1 MPEKKLT
8 LLFLRQFA
16 METAEL
22 HWIVSCRC
30 YMLML
35 TLCLHKDKA
44 SHKGAISEVFG
55 KAAEPDQQCRKGNLR
70 RVKSLRAT
78 VLL

>member
-1 MPEKKLT
+1 
-8 LLFLRQFA
+8 
-16 METAEL
+16 
-22 HWIVSCRC
+22 
-30 YMLML
+30 MLML

-55 KAAEPDQQCRKGNLR
+55 KAAEPDQQCLKGNLQR
-70 RVKSLRAT
+70 MKSLHAT